1 MADEFVLKFLIN
13 LVGDPNGRRRWVDHK
28 LRAGNVDL
36 SSVDLTDRDFR
47 DFDFSEVNLS
57 ASILLGADLS
67 GVDFSD
73 AKLGL
78 CDLRRT
84 KLRNACFD
92 GADLSGAN
100 LQEAALTDACMEE
113 ANLSDARLMGAD
125 LIGADLAGADLT
137 HADLRGACLKYAN
150 LKGAKLD
157 GANVADADLTGSILD
172 DDAPNLLANFDLAK
186 IDDRK
191 YRMLKSHLIRSE
203 SAAERR
209 LGAGLVDMGGALG
222 SGRSASPLGFAGAG
236 FPGAGLA
243 GVGPQIIDY
252 VATEGDLETEEGWYR
267 ILGIGYGTP
276 VAGITTAF
284 RVKAKKYHPDMLMH
298 LAEDERDGA
307 SLQFRLAREAYE
319 KLMRRRAKSF
329 GDIHWPTDVPKRE
342 SAFDYSL
349 SEYLKL
355 SEANPKN
362 SNVIYNLAWKFFD
375 EGYLDESIEAYEKV
389 LALDPEDEDAG
400 YNLRI
405 VKLCKTFDVPPA
417 TALGGPA

>member
-13 LVGDPNGRRRWVDHK
+13 LAGDPNGRRRWVDHK
-28 LRAGNVDL
+28 LRAGHVDL
-36 SSVDLTDRDFR
+36 SSVDLTERDFR
-47 DFDFSEVNLS
+47 DFDFSEVILS

-78 CDLRRT
+78 CDMRRAE
-84 KLRNACFD
+84 LRNACFD

-100 LQEAALTDACMEE
+100 LQDAALTDARMEG
-113 ANLSDARLMGAD
+113 ANLSGARLMGAD
-125 LIGADLAGADLT
+125 LIGADLGGADLSR
-137 HADLRGACLKYAN
+137 ADLRGASLKYTN

-157 GANVADADLTGSILD
+157 GANVAEADLTGSILD
-172 DDAPNLLANFDLAK
+172 DDAPLLLAHFDLAK

-191 YRMLKSHLIRSE
+191 YRMLKSHLIQSE
-203 SAAERR
+203 GQGDEGPPTGGNVGAASGSEGISSVS
-209 LGAGLVDMGGALG
+209 GAGPV
-222 SGRSASPLGFAGAG
+222 
-236 FPGAGLA
+236 
-243 GVGPQIIDY
+243 IIDY
-252 VATEGDLETEEGWYR
+252 MATAADLDTEEGWYR

-298 LAEDERDGA
+298 LPESEREGG
-307 SLQFRLAREAYE
+307 SEQFRLAREAYE
-319 KLMRRRAKSF
+319 KLMRRRAKAF
-329 GDIHWPTDVPKRE
+329 GDIHWPTDVPKRD
-342 SAFDYSL
+342 SAFDYTL

-355 SEANPKN
+355 SESNPKN
-362 SNVIYNLAWKFFD
+362 GNVLYNLAWKFFD
-375 EGYLDESIEAYEKV
+375 EGYLDESIETYEKV
-389 LALDPEDEDAG
+389 LALDPQDQDAV

-417 TALGGPA
+417 AALGGPA